1 MSSSK
6 RALTDTAHVCAY
18 IYKKNGIYCALK
30 NDREELFQEE

>member
-1 MSSSK
+1 MVYK
-6 RALTDTAHVCAY
+6 KPNKNVCAY